1 MTTLPSAVRTL
12 HVNTAPPRHCFP
24 FLLSAAVQREEGG
37 CGCAAADKTTTHKAT
52 TTSPQPYTWQLAR
65 RSSIFTSQ
73 SSGPPGLGS
82 CLEFFCMGNIEED

>member
-52 TTSPQPYTWQLAR
+52 TTSPQPYKLHLAAGTALFNIHIAVL
-65 RSSIFTSQ
+65 RS
-73 SSGPPGLGS
+73 PGARLVS
-82 CLEFFCMGNIEED
+82 